1 MICVISRK
9 KNRLCVTAW
18 SCIAIAVAVLASISV
33 SDCLAEL
40 TGPDSKQ
47 RNVTYLVSR
56 LMLQEHL
63 SKRPLDDE
71 ISRRALKM
79 FLEQLDPMKIY
90 FQQSDVDGFNKKY
103 STVIDDYVKQGD
115 TSAAYEIFS
124 RFLQRV
130 DERTADIDALLALD
144 HDFGLEEKLVTDP
157 DVLAY
162 AENDQQ
168 ARELW
173 RKRIKYELLIRNTND
188 EEKLTP
194 EEAKEQ
200 VARRY
205 KSMAKRKHQI
215 DSNEMLELFLSSVTA
230 SFDPH
235 TTYMSPDSHTNFEIN
250 MRLNLDGI
258 GAALKPDDGY
268 TVVTKIIPGGA
279 ADKQGELKPEDK
291 IVSVGQGADG
301 EMVDVVDMKLSD
313 VVKMIRGRAGT
324 IVRLGVTPEGSTK
337 TKIVSITRARIELKD
352 SEARGD
358 IIERGQSPDGRP
370 YKVGVIDL
378 PSFYM
383 DMDAARKGVANFKST
398 TRDVR
403 RILDEFTAKGVDVVV
418 LDLRR
423 NGGGSLTE
431 AINLTGLF
439 IDEGPVVQ
447 VKDADG
453 RVQHYDDLE
462 RGMAWSGPLVVVTS
476 RFSASASEILAGAI
490 QDYRRGI
497 IVGDESTHGKG
508 TVQSLLDLGERLFRV
523 PDPPNLGALKITMQ
537 QFYRPKGESTQKRG
551 VLADV
556 VLPSMTNEMEGIG
569 EADLDYAIEFD
580 QVNPTQFDSY
590 DRVSMDLLADL
601 KSRSKARQAA
611 STDFAKLGRNIER
624 YREQKE
630 RKYVTL
636 NEAQFVKE
644 REELDAEREE
654 EKQFEEQL
662 DQLERPVVEKS
673 FYFDEVLDVAA
684 DYARLEDEK
693 KIAAVN

>member
-1 MICVISRK
+1 MSHSKFRGKGRK
-9 KNRLCVTAW
+9 THASLLLCVAF
-18 SCIAIAVAVLASISV
+18 SIAFGGFLGIATQGLQ
-33 SDCLAEL
+33 AEL

-47 RNVTYLVSR
+47 RNVTYLVAK

-63 SKRPLDDE
+63 SKRPIDDQ
-71 ISRRALKM
+71 ISDRALKM
-79 FLEQLDPMKIY
+79 YLKMLDPMKIY
-90 FQQSDVDGFNKKY
+90 FQKSDVEEFKQFK
-103 STVIDDYVKQGD
+103 SKLDDFVNRGD
-115 TSAAYEIFS
+115 TRASFTIFK

-130 DERTADIDALLALD
+130 DERTAEIDGLINAD
-144 HDFGLEEKLVTDP
+144 HDFTVDEELVIDP
-157 DVLAY
+157 DNVEY
-162 AENDQQ
+162 AGNAAE
-168 ARELW
+168 ARDLW
-173 RKRIKYELLIRNTND
+173 RKRIKYELLFRKADDMTM
-188 EEKLTP
+188 
-194 EEAKEQ
+194 EEAKEK

-205 KSMAKRKHQI
+205 KSISKRKHQI
-215 DSNEMLELFLSSVTA
+215 DSNELLEMFLTSVTS

-279 ADKQGELKPEDK
+279 ADKAGELKPEDR
-291 IVSVGQGADG
+291 IVSVGQGVEG

-313 VVKMIRGRAGT
+313 VVKMIRGKAGSV
-324 IVRLGVTPEGSTK
+324 VRLGVIPDGTTK
-337 TKIVSITRARIELKD
+337 TNVVQITRARIELKD

-358 IIERGQSPDGRP
+358 IVEEGERPDGKP

-383 DMDAARKGVANFKST
+383 DMEAARKGLTNFKST

-403 RILDEFTAKGVDVVV
+403 HILDDFRANKVDVVV

-439 IDEGPVVQ
+439 IDNGPVVQ
-447 VKDADG
+447 VKDSDG

-462 RGMAWSGPLVVVTS
+462 RGMAWSGPLAVVTS

-490 QDYRRGI
+490 QDYQRGI
-497 IVGDESTHGKG
+497 IIGDEATHGKG
-508 TVQSLLDLGERLFRV
+508 TVQSLLDLGAQLFRV

-556 VLPSMTNEMEGIG
+556 VLPSITNEMDGIS
-569 EADLDYAIEFD
+569 ESDLDYAIDFD
-580 QVNPTQFDSY
+580 RVNPAPMIIY
-590 DRVSMDLLADL
+590 DRVNPDVLQSL
-601 KSRSKARQAA
+601 REYSKNRQ
-611 STDFAKLGRNIER
+611 SNSEDFAKLERNIKR
-624 YREQKE
+624 YRDQKD
-630 RKYVTL
+630 KKSVTL
-636 NEAQFVKE
+636 NEEKFLKE

-654 EKQFEEQL
+654 EKTFE
-662 DQLERPVVEKS
+662 DQMDQNERPVVEKTFTS
-673 FYFDEVLDVAA
+673 TKSSISPSTMP
-684 DYARLEDEK
+684 R
-693 KIAAVN
+693 